1 MALLDDVRTLAEIFF
16 HAIGEVGT
24 PDGGVLQR
32 SIPHYVRERKDPP
45 GGGSKE
51 EGEATSEAT
60 AWRDDGTADG
70 NQVQIVKD
78 GGFGQLGFGK
88 VWGCLCRLK
97 CRGRRGSHR
106 AILGGGGAA

>member
-24 PDGGVLQR
+24 PDGGGFAEEHPSLR
-32 SIPHYVRERKDPP
+32 SGRKDPP

-106 AILGGGGAA
+106 AILGGGGVA